1 MDHMGLRQRKKL
13 RTRRAIADAALRLFD
28 ERGYEETTISDIA
41 AAADVSPRTFFSY
54 FPSKDDVV
62 FAEMDERLADVRA
75 RLAERPGGETP
86 LATFRRV
93 AEALVRAIASEEG
106 EYGAIPVALIR
117 ERPSLQAQAL
127 KRLSDAED
135 GFVTV
140 LREIA
145 PELDDV
151 TAVTVIGVAFGG
163 LRAAITYCRAQGFGP
178 ARTREAAER
187 ALAIVERVLESVPA
201 ITCRP
206 ANAEGT
212 AGSPPPSCRRPT

>member
-1 MDHMGLRQRKKL
+1 MDHMGLRERKKL

-28 ERGYEETTISDIA
+28 QHGYEETTISDIA
-41 AAADVSPRTFFSY
+41 AAAEVSPRTFFSY

-75 RLAERPGGETP
+75 GLSERPGGETP

-93 AEALVRAIASEEG
+93 TEALLRAISAEDG
-106 EYGAIPVALIR
+106 EYGAIQVALIR
-117 ERPSLQAQAL
+117 ERPSLQAMAL

-135 GFVTV
+135 GFVAV

-145 PELDDV
+145 PEVDDV

-163 LRAAITYCRAQGFGP
+163 LRAAIMYCRAQGYGP
-178 ARTREAAER
+178 DRTREAAER
-187 ALAIVERVLESVPA
+187 ALAIVEQVLESIPG
-201 ITCRP
+201 ITRP
-206 ANAEGT
+206 GLA
-212 AGSPPPSCRRPT
+212 

>member
-1 MDHMGLRQRKKL
+1 MDHMGLRERKKL
-13 RTRRAIADAALRLFD
+13 RTRRTIAGAALRLFA
-28 ERGYEETTISDIA
+28 ERGFEETTISDIA

-75 RLAERPGGETP
+75 RLAERPDGETP
-86 LATFRRV
+86 LGTFRRV
-93 AEALVRAIASEEG
+93 AEALLRAIAAEDG
-106 EYGAIPVALIR
+106 EYGPVQVALMR

-135 GFVTV
+135 GFVAA

-145 PELDDV
+145 PDLDPI

-163 LRAAITYCRAQGFGP
+163 LRAAITYCRAQDYGP
-178 ARTREAAER
+178 ERTREAAER
-187 ALAIVERVLESVPA
+187 ALAIVEQVLVSIPA
-201 ITCRP
+201 ITRP
-206 ANAEGT
+206 PGD
-212 AGSPPPSCRRPT
+212 R

>member
-1 MDHMGLRQRKKL
+1 MGLRERKKL
-13 RTRRAIADAALRLFD
+13 RTRRTIAGAALRLFA

-41 AAADVSPRTFFSY
+41 AAAEVSPRTFFSY

-62 FAEMDERLADVRA
+62 FAEMDERLADVRT

-93 AEALVRAIASEEG
+93 ADALLRAIAAEDG
-106 EYGAIPVALIR
+106 EHGAIQVALIR

-135 GFVTV
+135 GFVAA

-145 PELDDV
+145 PDLDPV

-163 LRAAITYCRAQGFGP
+163 LRAAITYCRAQEYGP
-178 ARTREAAER
+178 ERTREATER
-187 ALAIVERVLESVPA
+187 ALAIVEQVLVSIPA
-201 ITCRP
+201 ITRP
-206 ANAEGT
+206 PEDH
-212 AGSPPPSCRRPT
+212 

>member
-1 MDHMGLRQRKKL
+1 MDHMGLRERKKL
-13 RTRRAIADAALRLFD
+13 RTRRAIAGAALRLFA
-28 ERGYEETTISDIA
+28 ERGFDETTISDIA

-75 RLAERPGGETP
+75 GLAERPSGETP
-86 LATFRRV
+86 LGTFRRV
-93 AEALVRAIASEEG
+93 AEALLRAIAAEDG
-106 EYGAIPVALIR
+106 EHGPIQIALMR

-135 GFVTV
+135 GFVAA

-145 PELDDV
+145 PDLDPV

-163 LRAAITYCRAQGFGP
+163 LRAAITYCRAQDYGP
-178 ARTREAAER
+178 ELTREAAER
-187 ALAIVERVLESVPA
+187 ALAIVEQVLVSIPA
-201 ITCRP
+201 ITRP
-206 ANAEGT
+206 ADD
-212 AGSPPPSCRRPT
+212 R

>member
-1 MDHMGLRQRKKL
+1 MGLRERKKL
-13 RTRRAIADAALRLFD
+13 RTRRAIAGAALRLFD

-62 FAEMDERLADVRA
+62 FAEMDERLAEVREG
-75 RLAERPGGETP
+75 LASRPAGETP

-93 AEALVRAIASEEG
+93 AEALLQAIAAEDG
-106 EYGAIPVALIR
+106 EYGAIQVTLIR

-127 KRLSDAED
+127 KRLADAEE
-135 GFVTV
+135 GFVEV

-145 PELDDV
+145 PDLDEV

-163 LRAAITYCRAQGFGP
+163 LRAAITYCRAQRYGP
-178 ARTREAAER
+178 ERTREAIER
-187 ALAIVERVLESVPA
+187 ALGIVEQALEAVPGV
-201 ITCRP
+201 TR
-206 ANAEGT
+206 
-212 AGSPPPSCRRPT
+212 

>member
-1 MDHMGLRQRKKL
+1 MGLRERKKL
-13 RTRRAIADAALRLFD
+13 ATRRAIAGAALRLFA

-75 RLAERPGGETP
+75 RLADRPGGEAP
-86 LATFRRV
+86 PATFRRV
-93 AEALVRAIASEEG
+93 ADALLQAIAAEDG
-106 EYGAIPVALIR
+106 EYGAIQVALIR

-135 GFVTV
+135 GFVAV

-151 TAVTVIGVAFGG
+151 TAVTVIGVGFGG
-163 LRAAITYCRAQGFGP
+163 LRAAIMHCRAMGYGP
-178 ARTREAAER
+178 ERTREATER
-187 ALAIVERVLESVPA
+187 ALAIVEQVLDAVPA
-201 ITCRP
+201 ITAPP
-206 ANAEGT
+206 AG
-212 AGSPPPSCRRPT
+212 G